1 MKATEHSIDTSTA
14 AGKAFLYMLGVF
26 PEFETNLRRERQL
39 EGIAKAKANKGRPAS
54 IDLAQIPQL
63 KAEGMGPSQ
72 IAQHLACASV
82 SPGSEVDPAAHLRH
96 YLANKAMT
104 LGHCTPIVATAILG
118 GGLGVKLEFCVAC
131 GSKDGLQHGHFL
143 KGGGDG
149 EANRIT
155 LCTGCHDKLHQQR
168 YGARK
173 HSQRIKTAIAA
184 RRARGASIGR
194 PKKLMPHQ
202 CEEALKRLASG
213 ETMAALARSYGLSK
227 STVSRI
233 VRSARLATNLS

>member
-1 MKATEHSIDTSTA
+1 MPGKQCVLDHLCSTA
-14 AGKAFLYMLGVF
+14 FDIGLARRRKAQTLGVF
-26 PEFETNLRRERQL
+26 
-39 EGIAKAKANKGRPAS
+39 AV
-54 IDLAQIPQL
+54 
-63 KAEGMGPSQ
+63 
-72 IAQHLACASV
+72 ACASFQSLLNERLFNSTNV
-82 SPGSEVDPAAHLRH
+82 L
-96 YLANKAMT
+96 
-104 LGHCTPIVATAILG
+104 
-118 GGLGVKLEFCVAC
+118 
-131 GSKDGLQHGHFL
+131 
-143 KGGGDG
+143 
-149 EANRIT
+149 T

-173 HSQRIKTAIAA
+173 HSQRITAIAA